1 MNRLLASG
9 VLSDEERKLARER
22 GEYNGN
28 AARTALEEL
37 ERHAWLTELGK
48 KFSARFKPIGPALRA
63 IKISAIP
70 MADRVHEMLLTAI
83 GAARHGVA
91 PEPAV
96 AEAIIAGDRTLA
108 IEQLKFDSLAW
119 MEFCISVELQSGQE
133 LTPAEIANMRYVSEI
148 EEWLRARL

>member
-1 MNRLLASG
+1 
-9 VLSDEERKLARER
+9 
-22 GEYNGN
+22 
-28 AARTALEEL
+28 
-37 ERHAWLTELGK
+37 
-48 KFSARFKPIGPALRA
+48 
-63 IKISAIP
+63 